1 VTNAGECPV
10 PLGFAPH
17 NPQINF
23 DRLFDQTLALG
34 GAGVTNEPFTGLY
47 GHDFRCE
54 LERAGCGFSREVDF
68 VEASGRRG
76 MMTLGWACDPE
87 EARRMAGAGANMVGL
102 MLGITNSDR
111 VDMQETVDR
120 TNAKACAAL
129 SQRKDALLLVHGGC
143 LDRPERVAT
152 VMSQCPIH
160 GYVTGSSVERVPV
173 LAKVTETIM
182 RFKDLT
188 FGEH

>member
-1 VTNAGECPV
+1 MTNAGECPV
-10 PLGFAPH
+10 LLGFAPH
-17 NPQINF
+17 KPQINF

-34 GAGVTNEPFTGLY
+34 GAGVTNEPTGLY

-68 VEASGRRG
+68 VEAAGRRG
-76 MMTLGWACDPE
+76 MITLGWACDPE
-87 EARRMAGAGANMVGL
+87 EARRMAGAGADMVGL

-120 TNAKACAAL
+120 TNAMARAAL

-143 LDRPERVAT
+143 LDRPERVAA
-152 VMSQCPIH
+152 VMSQCPIQ
-160 GYVTGSSVERVPV
+160 GYVTGSSAERVPV

-182 RFKDLT
+182 RFKNLT
-188 FGEH
+188 FGGQ